1 MRRLAAAALVAAT
14 LAVPM
19 VQSASAARCGEPLDT
34 IGYNAP
40 EPVRSLY
47 LKLCGV

>member
-1 MRRLAAAALVAAT
+1 MRRLAAAALAAAA

-19 VQSASAARCGEPLDT
+19 TQHASAARCGEPFDT
-34 IGYNAP
+34 VGYNAP

-47 LKLCGV
+47 LKFCGV